1 MRLGAQAFII
11 HLELVK
17 ELLEGLV
24 DGSYNPIVIEF
35 PLFVLSGAALIS
47 LQEISRKVLSE
58 IDKHN
63 GLDVIHLVSRIT
75 TPHAFAGLLLSYP
88 AIYYTEFLQ
97 SKAVDKVVDVYKVQT
112 SGSELKTVMQFS
124 APPEYRD
131 IVTQQLDKV
140 LEVWKARIGRIPPSL
155 QQIWQIYAGQ
165 TSCTFDVEI
174 VSSRVPILTL

>member
-1 MRLGAQAFII
+1 LRAQAFII

-17 ELLEGLV
+17 ELLKGLV
-24 DGSYNPIVIEF
+24 DGSYNPIFVEF
-35 PLFVLSGAALIS
+35 PFFSVLSGAAIIS
-47 LQEISRKVLSE
+47 LQEISRKVLGE
-58 IDKHN
+58 IEEHN
-63 GLDVIHLVSRIT
+63 ELDVIDIVSSIT

-97 SKAVDKVVDVYKVQT
+97 SKAVDIVIDVYKVQT
-112 SGSELKTVMQFS
+112 SGSERKTVMQFS

-131 IVTQQLDKV
+131 IITQQLDKV

-155 QQIWQIYAGQ
+155 HQIWQTYAGE